1 MFTIPIWDL
10 LSSYTGD
17 SREFTFRGPIFDGYY
32 TDIRFL
38 TDLDFHIQIMTL
50 DDGVN
55 VTWEYL
61 KTTVEYEWKKQSISL
76 NTFDRLWKNHLEEWD
91 PDDISEIDI
100 KNQTIDLGPVIREEI
115 IMACHNNF

>member
-1 MFTIPIWDL
+1 
-10 LSSYTGD
+10 
-17 SREFTFRGPIFDGYY
+17 
-32 TDIRFL
+32 
-38 TDLDFHIQIMTL
+38 MTL